1 MTNCPRLAAALAV
14 LGAVTLG
21 AQGGA
26 PATPQTPTFRVDV
39 EYVEVDAVV
48 TDSDGRFVRGL
59 TQDDFQIFED
69 GEPQTIAA
77 FSMIDLA
84 VEPPSP
90 STGAIQSDV
99 KSNERPFDGRVYVM
113 VIDDLHTYF
122 GRTTR
127 VRAAARQFIEQHLGA
142 NDLMAV
148 VHTAGPTDANQEFTA
163 DKRLLVAAVDRTSGR
178 KLESAS
184 TTRNQEA
191 LRGIASSG
199 RETGPISDSSDAERQ
214 ANARRT
220 LDALKNVAD
229 WFSTVRGRRKAILF
243 FSEGIDYDITDL
255 ESSGAPLVISSTR
268 DALAAAAR
276 GNVSIY
282 AVDPRGL
289 TSSGDQT
296 IEVQTFA
303 AEANQAVG
311 EQAVRNELFLSQGSL
326 RQLADESGGF
336 AVLNANTFANAFDR
350 IVRDNSSY
358 YAMAYYPPTAKA
370 GKLHRIEV
378 RVRRP
383 GLVVRARQGYVT
395 EQPSRS
401 GGDLAGASAARPGA
415 APPDVGAALNSPL
428 PVSGLGMRV
437 FAVPY
442 KGSGSNAS
450 VLIGVELR
458 GRDLG
463 LAADDHIALAYV
475 AVDANGKDRGGDG
488 ESLAMKLQP
497 DVKDRIGASGLRLL
511 KRIDLGVGR
520 YQLRV
525 AAHDQGSGKAGSVVY
540 DLTVPDFVR
549 TPLAMSGI
557 ALTSASALAA
567 PTLRP
572 DEALKQVL
580 PGPPVAL
587 RTFPQNDQIA
597 LFVEVYDNQPSPP
610 HKVDIRTTV
619 ATGEGRVTITA
630 EETRDS
636 SELKGRSGAYG
647 YRAAM
652 ALKDLDPGDYVLTVA
667 AKSRLVETP
676 AVERQLRFTVT
687 APASR

>member
-1 MTNCPRLAAALAV
+1 
-14 LGAVTLG
+14 
-21 AQGGA
+21 
-26 PATPQTPTFRVDV
+26 
-39 EYVEVDAVV
+39 
-48 TDSDGRFVRGL
+48 
-59 TQDDFQIFED
+59 
-69 GEPQTIAA
+69 
-77 FSMIDLA
+77 
-84 VEPPSP
+84 
-90 STGAIQSDV
+90 
-99 KSNERPFDGRVYVM
+99 M

-163 DKRLLVAAVDRTSGR
+163 DKRLLMAAVDRTSGR

-184 TTRNQEA
+184 MTRNGEA
-191 LRGIASSG
+191 LRGVASAG
-199 RETGPISDSSDAERQ
+199 RETGPITDSADAERQ

-289 TSSGDQT
+289 TSGGDQT

-336 AVLNANTFANAFDR
+336 AVLNTNSFANAFDR

-358 YAMAYYPPTAKA
+358 YAMAYYPPMAKA

-395 EQPSRS
+395 PQPSRS
-401 GGDLAGASAARPGA
+401 GGDLAGASEARPGPA
-415 APPDVGAALNSPL
+415 LPDVGAALNSPL

-463 LAADDHIALAYV
+463 LAADDKIQLAYV

-488 ESLAMKLQP
+488 ESLAMKLHP

-549 TPLAMSGI
+549 PPLAMSGI

-567 PTLRP
+567 PTLWP
-572 DEALKQVL
+572 DEPLKQVL
-580 PGPPVAL
+580 PGPPVAV

-597 LFVEVYDNQPSPP
+597 LFVEVYDNRPSPP

-619 ATGEGRVTITA
+619 ATEEGRVMITA

-647 YRAAM
+647 YRGAM

-687 APASR
+687 APIAPASR